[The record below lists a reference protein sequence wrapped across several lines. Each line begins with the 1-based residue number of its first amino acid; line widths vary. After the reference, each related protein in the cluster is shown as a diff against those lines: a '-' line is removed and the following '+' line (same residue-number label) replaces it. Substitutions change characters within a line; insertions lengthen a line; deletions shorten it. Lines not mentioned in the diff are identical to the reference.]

1 VRSAWLLRQ
10 ARAPGRLRLTPNWK
24 ETRDMSTVLITGANR
39 GIGFE
44 MTKLY
49 AAAGQRVLACCR
61 APAKAEKLT
70 ALAKQYPSVV
80 PMAVEIANGE
90 SVAALRK
97 EVGDAPLDILINNAG
112 QPGPAFQDQSLAKMD
127 YDGWLDTFN
136 VNTLAPFRML
146 QAFRSNLA
154 AGKDPKAVTITS
166 QMGAIGLDMI
176 AMYAYC
182 ASKAAVNKVMR
193 MASFELKKDGITVA
207 LIHPG
212 YVRTDMGGPNAAID
226 PDESARGIVGTIA
239 KLTLA
244 ETGCFKKWN
253 GETHVW

>member
-1 VRSAWLLRQ
+1 MA
-10 ARAPGRLRLTPNWK
+10 
-24 ETRDMSTVLITGANR
+24 TVLITGANR

-44 MTKLY
+44 MTRLY
-49 AAAGQRVLACCR
+49 AAAGHQVLACCR
-61 APAKAEKLT
+61 APAKAQKLG
-70 ALAKQYPSVV
+70 ALAAQQPRVV
-80 PMAVEIANGE
+80 PLQVEIARGE
-90 SVAALRK
+90 SVDALRRR
-97 EVGDAPLDILINNAG
+97 VGDQAIDILINNAG
-112 QPGPAFQDQSLAKMD
+112 QAGPSFQNQSLAKMD

-154 AGKDPKAVTITS
+154 AGRNPKAVTITS

-193 MASFELKKDGITVA
+193 MASFELKKDGIAVA

-212 YVRTDMGGPNAAID
+212 YVRTDMGGPTADID
-226 PDESARGIVGTIA
+226 PDESARGIVSVID
-239 KLTLA
+239 KLSLA

>member
-1 VRSAWLLRQ
+1 
-10 ARAPGRLRLTPNWK
+10 
-24 ETRDMSTVLITGANR
+24 MSTILITGANR

-49 AAAGQRVLACCR
+49 AAAGDRVIACCR
-61 APAKAEKLT
+61 APAKAEKLA
-70 ALAKQYPSVV
+70 ALAASNKNVV

-97 EVGDAPLDILINNAG
+97 EIGDAPIDVLINNAG
-112 QPGPAFQDQSLAKMD
+112 QPGPAFQNQGLANMD
-127 YDGWLDTFN
+127 YDGWADTFN
-136 VNTLAPFRML
+136 VNTMAPFRML

-154 AGKDPKAVTITS
+154 KGTNAKAVTITS

-193 MASFELKKDGITVA
+193 MASFELKKEGITVA

-212 YVRTDMGGPNAAID
+212 YVRTDMGGPNAEID
-226 PDESARGIVGTIA
+226 PDVSARGIVDTIA

-253 GETHVW
+253 GETHIW